1 MKKMTEPVAITLTF
15 GDWCLLIGVLS
26 SIIETTIET
35 QDPVVSEQ
43 VQQFARIRE
52 KIDRA
57 TD

>member
-1 MKKMTEPVAITLTF
+1 MRKMTEPVAITLAF

-26 SIIETTIET
+26 SIIESSIET

-52 KIDRA
+52 NIDRA